1 MGRRHNKSILEELL
15 SQLWDLTDCIWQF
28 GAGVSV
34 IFGFLSIKSFLWV
47 RAIEQGFTGKPIEAM
62 FEQFSWF
69 LYLIPI
75 ICLLFSLLFG
85 KRAYASYN
93 EQSGV

>member
-34 IFGFLSIKSFLWV
+34 FFGFLSIKSFLWV
-47 RAIEQGFTGKPIEAM
+47 QAIEQDFTGKPMAAM
-62 FEQFSWF
+62 FEQFSWIF
-69 LYLIPI
+69 YLLPI
-75 ICLLFSLLFG
+75 ICLLVSIFVG
-85 KRAYASYN
+85 KRAYVAFH
-93 EQSGV
+93 EQRNI